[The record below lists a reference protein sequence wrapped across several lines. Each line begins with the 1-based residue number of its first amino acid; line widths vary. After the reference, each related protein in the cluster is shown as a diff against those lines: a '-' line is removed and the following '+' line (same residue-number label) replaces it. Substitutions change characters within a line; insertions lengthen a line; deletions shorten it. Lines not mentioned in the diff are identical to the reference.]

1 MCGVSRNSFHHRLQ
15 KKLKESCA
23 FFPDWDGSEPN
34 LISTVDNYNPG
45 NSASE
50 NVKTQVITGQ
60 TLPY

>member
-1 MCGVSRNSFHHRLQ
+1 VESV
-15 KKLKESCA
+15 KKRFSSSATEEIKSCA